1 MNERSEERSK
11 RIFRIAGVTLAVAPF
26 VLLAGFLYHQ
36 WTSVKQETESRAAA
50 VHAGP
55 VVRTVAA
62 TKAPDTR
69 TVSFVGEALPFT
81 ETLLYAKVSGYLSI
95 INVDKGDKVVADQ
108 LLAVIQSPELDR
120 QYDAAVADSISKR
133 LIAQRNNELLK
144 KGSVSP
150 QTAEQSEATAKTS
163 EETAAA
169 LLAQKSYELMRAPF
183 SGRVTAR
190 YVDPGALIQSA
201 VSVQTSAQPVLTLS
215 ETDRLRVYIYPD
227 QKTAS
232 FVQIGD
238 EAEISDIARS
248 DIKLSG
254 SVTRTSSRLDT
265 KTRTLLVEIDVD
277 NKEQRVLAGSFVRV
291 VLSIRTP
298 AFVQVP
304 VGALVMRGDKAFV
317 TTLTRED
324 TVKFQPVTIY
334 DSDGKNV
341 TLSSGLDEGAEV
353 IPDLGDTVVD
363 GQRVQPVKSDKG

>member
-1 MNERSEERSK
+1 MNERSEEKSK
-11 RIFRIAGVTLAVAPF
+11 SIFRIAGVTLAVAPF
-26 VLLAGFLYHQ
+26 VLLVLFLYHH
-36 WTSVKQETESRAAA
+36 WASVTQETASRTAA
-50 VHAGP
+50 VQAGP
-55 VVRTVAA
+55 IVQTAKA
-62 TKAPDTR
+62 TRAPDTWKM
-69 TVSFVGEALPFT
+69 SFVGEALPFT

-95 INVDKGDKVVADQ
+95 INVDKGDKVQADQ

-120 QYDAAVADSISKR
+120 QYDATVADATSKR

-169 LLAQKSYELMRAPF
+169 LLAQKNYELMRAPF
-183 SGRVTAR
+183 AGTVTAR

-201 VSVQTSAQPVLTLS
+201 VSVQTSAQPVLMLS
-215 ETDRLRVYIYPD
+215 ETDRLRIYIYPD
-227 QKTAS
+227 QKTAGL
-232 FVQIGD
+232 VRIGD
-238 EAEISDIARS
+238 KAEISDIARG
-248 DIKLSG
+248 DVKVSG

-277 NKEQRVLAGSFVRV
+277 NKEQKFLAGSFVRV

-298 AFVQVP
+298 SFVRIP
-304 VGALVMRGDKAFV
+304 AGALVMRGDKAFV
-317 TTLTRED
+317 TTLTRDD
-324 TVKFQPVTIY
+324 TVKFLPVTIY

-341 TLSSGLDEGAEV
+341 TLSSGLEEGAEV

-363 GQRVQPVKSDKG
+363 GQRAQPIRSGQG